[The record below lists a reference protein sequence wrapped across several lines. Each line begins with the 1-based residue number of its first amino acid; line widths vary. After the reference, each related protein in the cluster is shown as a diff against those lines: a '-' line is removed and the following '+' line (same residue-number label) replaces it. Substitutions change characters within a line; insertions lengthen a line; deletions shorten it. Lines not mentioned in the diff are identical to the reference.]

1 MAATSVLLMAGS
13 SVVVVVVVGEAREK
27 GAENATMMT
36 STRLIRGKFFFSR
49 REEEDIL
56 TEKVDKVL
64 EQEKEEV
71 QWSYFQRRL
80 LGCSRGVRER
90 ERRGLCVVSNQSS
103 TRQGKELSRQRR

>member
-1 MAATSVLLMAGS
+1 MAVSVLLMAGS
-13 SVVVVVVVGEAREK
+13 SVVVVVVVGEAKER

-64 EQEKEEV
+64 EQVKDEV

-80 LGCSRGVRER
+80 LGCSRGGVRER
-90 ERRGLCVVSNQSS
+90 EKGLCVVSNQSS
-103 TRQGKELSRQRR
+103 TRQGKV